1 MIMFRADGNSSIGS
15 GHIMRCLSIAD
26 ALKKKSK
33 NSIFIVSDKSMKNT
47 ITSRGYECIVLGTDY
62 KNMESE
68 FDSLPLLIKDYSCET
83 VVVDSYYVTKNYL
96 KSLREL
102 TKTVYIDDVF
112 SFAYPCDILI
122 NYNIYADKALYEDLY
137 AKEGMTAPQMLLGP
151 SYAPLREI
159 YSDIRPKEIHEDV
172 NEVLV
177 LTGGSDPLH
186 IAVSLLKEIPDTPH
200 FTFVVG
206 LLSADYAEI
215 TELASKKKNVTI
227 QGPVENLKGLM
238 EKADVAISAAGS
250 TQYELCAMGVPCVNY
265 AFADNQLP
273 GAKGFSS
280 RNLML
285 YSGDFREKSNPSGEI
300 VRNLSTLISD
310 CNMRSDF
317 SANMQKVV
325 DGNGALKIAD
335 TL

>member
-33 NSIFIVSDKSMKNT
+33 NSIFIVSDESMKNT

-68 FDSLPLLIKDYSCET
+68 LDSLPLLIKDYSCET
-83 VVVDSYYVTKNYL
+83 VVVDSYYITRNYL

-102 TKTVYIDDVF
+102 AKTVYIDDVF

-137 AKEGMTAPQMLLGP
+137 AKERMTAPQMLLGP

-159 YSDIRPKEIHEDV
+159 FSDIKPSKIHKEV

-206 LLSADYAEI
+206 PLSADYSEI
-215 TELASKKKNVTI
+215 TALASKKKNVTI

-273 GAKGFSS
+273 GAYGFSS

-285 YSGDFREKSNPSGEI
+285 YSGDFREKDNPSREV
-300 VRNLSTLISD
+300 VRNLLTLISD
-310 CNMRSDF
+310 YDLRSDF

-325 DGNGALKIAD
+325 DGKGASRIAD
-335 TL
+335 NL